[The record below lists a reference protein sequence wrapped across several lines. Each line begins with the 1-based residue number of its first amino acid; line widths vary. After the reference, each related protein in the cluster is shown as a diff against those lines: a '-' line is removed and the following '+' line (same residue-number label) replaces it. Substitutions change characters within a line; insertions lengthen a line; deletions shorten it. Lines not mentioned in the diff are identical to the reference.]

1 MIFFQER
8 QGVLEFKIGGEGMK
22 EYEKQYG
29 LLVVDDEDLIREAV
43 TTLIDWK
50 SLGFSHIYEAEDGEE
65 ALLICRRSKVDLV
78 LTDIVM
84 PFMDGI
90 ELSRVLKEEF
100 PQIHIVILTGH
111 EEFDYAKQSIYYG
124 VKNYILKPVG
134 KESLFREMQAI
145 CETLH
150 IENKQKQYIAKMS
163 SQLHQS
169 LPLLREK
176 FLYSL
181 VCTSYRKGQENK
193 KRIANLEIPLY
204 SKQYLVGIIEADFEK
219 VADEDMEIFLFA
231 LKNICMDTVGSK
243 HCVLDDGQRIV
254 IVFNLDRYGE
264 GSHTV
269 IYDTMEVILKAIGI
283 AIKIPAA
290 GALGSRADDIDNLY
304 QSYREAGA
312 ALEYRY
318 LLGYNRIYDI
328 KDIEHM
334 GKVFLYPTNEIKQL
348 LYSMKFL
355 GRKEL
360 RASMER
366 IENACIVNKSLSVSN
381 IKMIYFEILNG
392 ILKELS
398 AARVPKKGLWQ
409 QGIDLYRQMD
419 MQTTIRQFSSKIL
432 EFACAVSRTLQTA
445 QSSSS
450 QELICRAEDY
460 MEQQYMNP
468 ELSQSMVASQI
479 GISTGYLSGLFKKE
493 SGRNFIEALTEIRMC
508 HAMELMKRTDKKN
521 YQIAA
526 ETGFSNPH
534 YFSISFKKY
543 SGMSPSEFRSKAGV

>member
-1 MIFFQER
+1 MN
-8 QGVLEFKIGGEGMK
+8 

-29 LLVVDDEDLIREAV
+29 LLVVDDEDLIRGAV

-65 ALLICRRSKVDLV
+65 ALRICHSSKVDLV
-78 LTDIVM
+78 LTDVVM
-84 PFMDGI
+84 PFMDGM
-90 ELSRVLKEEF
+90 ELTRILREQF

-145 CETLH
+145 CDSLH
-150 IENKQKQYIAKMS
+150 IENKQKQYIANMR

-181 VCTSYRKGQENK
+181 VCTSYRKGKENQ

-204 SKQYLVGIIEADFEK
+204 SQQYLVGIVEADFGQ
-219 VADEDMEIFLFA
+219 VTDEDMEIFLFA
-231 LKNICMDTVGSK
+231 LKNICMDTVGNQ
-243 HCVLDDGQRIV
+243 HCVLDDGQRI
-254 IVFNLDRYGE
+254 IIIFNLDRYGE
-264 GSHTV
+264 GSHAV
-269 IYDTMEVILKAIGI
+269 VYDTMEVILKAIGI
-283 AIKIPAA
+283 AMKIPAA
-290 GALGSRADDIDNLY
+290 GALGARADDIENLY
-304 QSYREAGA
+304 QSYREACA
-312 ALEYRY
+312 ALECRY

-334 GKVFLYPTNEIKQL
+334 GNVFLYPANEIKQF

-355 GRKEL
+355 SREEL
-360 RASMER
+360 RASMGQ
-366 IENACIVNKSLSVSN
+366 IENACMVNKSLSVSN

-398 AARVPKKGLWQ
+398 AAKVPEEGLWQ

-419 MQTTIRQFSSKIL
+419 RQTTIRQIASKIL
-432 EFACAVSRTLQTA
+432 EFAGAVSEALQTA
-445 QSSSS
+445 RSNSS
-450 QELICRAEDY
+450 QELIHLAEEY

-468 ELSQSMVASQI
+468 ELSQSMVASRI

-521 YQIAA
+521 YQIAE

-543 SGMSPSEFRSKAGV
+543 SGMSPSEFRSGAEA